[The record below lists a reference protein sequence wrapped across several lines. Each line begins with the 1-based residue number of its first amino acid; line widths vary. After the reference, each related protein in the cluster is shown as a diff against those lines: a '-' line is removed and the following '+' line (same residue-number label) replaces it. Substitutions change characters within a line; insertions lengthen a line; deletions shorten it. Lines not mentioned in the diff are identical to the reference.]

1 MPAFW
6 QMMWEQRACVIA
18 MVTNEIEGG
27 KVREGKRNKKNNE
40 RLMNY
45 RYKLLLSSVLAFLL
59 DSPEQGCI

>member
-1 MPAFW
+1 M
-6 QMMWEQRACVIA
+6 IA